1 MNPPKML
8 GVLIDDGSD
17 DALHGAELRVEAEE
31 HEHEEEEAAPEG
43 GEGHLASLCSLLI
56 FPLLQTPSTSSRAAA
71 EQQRSP
77 RQQGRERRPAVLTPS
92 SQLTPPPA
100 WRGKCRTRR
109 TSSSSIVKI
118 YEFSA

>member
-43 GEGHLASLCSLLI
+43 GEGHLEDRARVRQECKAGSCKFASKPIGPYL
-56 FPLLQTPSTSSRAAA
+56 
-71 EQQRSP
+71 
-77 RQQGRERRPAVLTPS
+77 
-92 SQLTPPPA
+92 
-100 WRGKCRTRR
+100 
-109 TSSSSIVKI
+109 
-118 YEFSA
+118 